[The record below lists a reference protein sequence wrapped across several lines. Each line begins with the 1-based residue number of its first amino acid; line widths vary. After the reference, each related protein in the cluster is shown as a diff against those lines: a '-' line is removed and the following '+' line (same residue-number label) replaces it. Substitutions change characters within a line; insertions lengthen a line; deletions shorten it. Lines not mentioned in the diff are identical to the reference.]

1 MLIFRI
7 GSLSHEAS
15 LPKTESAMSKR
26 LFKIILILLILSA
39 ATAVWIPHQRHL
51 TEAHAALAETNAQRL
66 KLEERIN
73 AATAELESARRE
85 LQTQNSNR
93 KQTRSAIARAEAAL
107 SKVAPESR
115 WVAAPSTLPNWING
129 SPYVWLRKDILPK
142 LPVQAFNEN
151 GAVNADVAAVLT
163 LNEKQTIALNA
174 TLTNLL
180 AEYHAIETAKAEKTD
195 DDLPGIAGQ
204 KGEKLTIRVQ
214 PQPEDGK
221 RFMQQFET
229 ALRDEIGAQRADL
242 LLQTSE
248 TWLDQQFSQSGAK
261 PKTISLLRHPDGSY
275 NLSIKSGSSWFST
288 GGPWKIIQGQIPAHL
303 RDLFND
309 LVHPQPEQASQ

>member
-1 MLIFRI
+1 
-7 GSLSHEAS
+7 
-15 LPKTESAMSKR
+15 MSKR
-26 LFKIILILLILSA
+26 LFKIVLILLILSA
-39 ATAVWIPHQRHL
+39 ATAVWIPHQQRL
-51 TEAHAALAETNAQRL
+51 SETRAALAETNAQRL
-66 KLEERIN
+66 ELQERIN
-73 AATAELESARRE
+73 AATAALESARRE
-85 LQTQNSNR
+85 LQTQSTNR
-93 KQTRSAIARAEAAL
+93 KQIRSDIAKAEAEL
-107 SKVAPESR
+107 SKVDPESR
-115 WVAAPSTLPNWING
+115 WVAPPASLPDWNSG
-129 SPYVWLRKDILPK
+129 SPYVWLRKDMLPK

-151 GAVNADVAAVLT
+151 GAVNGDVASVLT
-163 LNEKQTIALNA
+163 LNEKQMATLNA
-174 TLTNLL
+174 TLTKLM
-180 AEYHAIETAKAEKTD
+180 AEYRAIETAKAEKTD
-195 DDLPGIAGQ
+195 EALPGIAGQ

-214 PQPEDGK
+214 PQPEEGK

-248 TWLDQQFSQSGAK
+248 SWLDQQFSQSGAK

-309 LVHPQPEQASQ
+309 IVSPQIQQPSP